1 MKIIICEGKTEVALL
16 YALNEKIS
24 NTYTNYKPNN
34 IKQSIT
40 MINEDIGLINFEGK
54 ANLNGVVKNLG
65 RTLIDKLDIE
75 KISFIMD
82 ADDNFDAMKDSL
94 NDRIESLKKSVPEA
108 EYNYFIL
115 PQNDGS
121 LGMAE
126 DLIMDGLY
134 KKELINVIKEE
145 VYPKLCEYETIKNP
159 SKTKLMIFNATQ
171 DPQSSNASFMIEN
184 AKKLINLEDEVFEN
198 LKKFISDIVD

>member
-24 NTYTNYKPNN
+24 STYTNYKPNN

-40 MINEDIGLINFEGK
+40 MINEDIGLINLEGK

-94 NDRIESLKKSVPEA
+94 NDRIESLKKSVSEA
-108 EYNYFIL
+108 RYNYFIL

-126 DLIMDGLY
+126 DLIIDGLY

-145 VYPKLCEYETIKNP
+145 VYPILSEYEKIKNP

-184 AKKLINLEDEVFEN
+184 AKKLINLEDEVFKN

>member
-24 NTYTNYKPNN
+24 STYSNYKPNN

-40 MINEDIGLINFEGK
+40 MINEDIGLINLEGK

-65 RTLIDKLDIE
+65 RTLIDKLDIQ

-94 NDRIESLKKSVPEA
+94 NDRIESLKKSVSEA
-108 EYNYFIL
+108 RYNYFIL

-126 DLIMDGLY
+126 DLIIDGLY

-145 VYPKLCEYETIKNP
+145 VYPKLSEYEKIKNP

-184 AKKLINLEDEVFEN
+184 AKKLINLEDEVFKN

>member
-40 MINEDIGLINFEGK
+40 MINEDIGLINLEGK
-54 ANLNGVVKNLG
+54 ANLNRVVKNLG

>member
-16 YALNEKIS
+16 YALNENIL
-24 NTYTNYKPNN
+24 NTYKNYKPND
-34 IKQSIT
+34 IKQSLVE
-40 MINEDIGLINFEGK
+40 INEDIGLINLGGK
-54 ANLNGVVKNLG
+54 ANLNGVVKTLG
-65 RTLIDKLDIE
+65 KTLVDKPDIE

-94 NDRIESLKKSVPEA
+94 NDRIESLKKYVPEA

-121 LGMAE
+121 TGMAE

-134 KKELINVIKEE
+134 KKELITVIKEE
-145 VYPKLCEYETIKNP
+145 VFPKLCEYEKIKNP

-184 AKKLINLEDEVFEN
+184 AKKLINLEDEVFKN
-198 LKKFISDIVD
+198 LKDFISDIVD

>member
-1 MKIIICEGKTEVALL
+1 M

-40 MINEDIGLINFEGK
+40 MINEDIGLINLEGK

>member
-40 MINEDIGLINFEGK
+40 MINEDIGLINLEGK

>member
-16 YALNEKIS
+16 YALNDNILNSYKK
-24 NTYTNYKPNN
+24 YKPKDIN
-34 IKQSIT
+34 QSLVE
-40 MINEDIGLINFEGK
+40 INDDIGLINLGGK
-54 ANLNGVVKNLG
+54 ANLNGVVKTLG
-65 RTLIDKLDIE
+65 KTLVDKPNIE

-94 NDRIESLKKSVPEA
+94 NDRIESLKKYVPEA

-121 LGMAE
+121 TGMAE

-134 KKELINVIKEE
+134 KKELITVIKEE
-145 VYPKLCEYETIKNP
+145 VFPKLCEYEKIKNP

-184 AKKLINLEDEVFEN
+184 AKKLINLEDEVFKN
-198 LKKFISDIVD
+198 LKDFISDIVD

>member
-40 MINEDIGLINFEGK
+40 MINEDIGLINLEGK

-108 EYNYFIL
+108 QYDYFIL

-145 VYPKLCEYETIKNP
+145 VYPKLCEYEKIKNP

-198 LKKFISDIVD
+198 LKKFISKIVD